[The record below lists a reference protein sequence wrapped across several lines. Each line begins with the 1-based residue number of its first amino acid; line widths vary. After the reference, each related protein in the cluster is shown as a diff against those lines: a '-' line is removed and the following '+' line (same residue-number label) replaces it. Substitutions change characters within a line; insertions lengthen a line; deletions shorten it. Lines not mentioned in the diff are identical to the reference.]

1 MPPLINTAIPNPAP
15 IAVPGVEQA
24 PNAVSPQGTMQAAP
38 MASTPAPAG
47 SQTPAGQPT
56 GQPGQQ
62 DPSQFIQAARAQ
74 GVPDDQIFN
83 YLHQQGMIPTNS
95 VVQQGDQP
103 QGAQL
108 KDTGSFLGNAANS
121 TGQFFG
127 GLGSAIGNLFNTD
140 PNKNTAVNLGKVLGG
155 LVETPVV
162 LAHNLATGTKPGD
175 EGAWQINNKPYEALI
190 NSLGERY
197 GSWDAVKK
205 TAYQD
210 PIGFLADAASL
221 ASGAGEAV
229 SAAGK
234 VSDVA
239 RAVEI
244 GGNITKAAEA
254 VNPLNIA
261 TKGLGVV
268 ADMTKAGL
276 GKIGPMIEQSNLRL
290 TPVQRVANDAKLAD
304 VTEYITKNIK
314 VGTPEMRFE
323 QAATNVDKIEEQIQN
338 YLQTDA
344 KGVTISKQEILDSA
358 DQLMN
363 EYKNDRDAL
372 AIKGQIEGFKSTI
385 ESLYPD
391 TGVVDQA
398 GKSATQVALSDIN
411 QLKRSTFA
419 NAFNQAGT
427 KVRDAVEY
435 DLGNMLKDKIE
446 VATKDIPVM
455 GKYPISEINRA
466 YGVALTAKKLLK
478 VAMGRPQ
485 VGFIT
490 RLLSDAIGL
499 GTAGPMGGI
508 AAHVI
513 EGNAPV
519 TAAKA
524 FVGKA
529 ATAASK
535 VVPKIKVP
543 AGAAMAATAGSR
555 ANTMA
560 NTKIK
565 KPKSSP

>member
-1 MPPLINTAIPNPAP
+1 MLNTAIPNPAP

-38 MASTPAPAG
+38 MASTPAP
-47 SQTPAGQPT
+47 T
-56 GQPGQQ
+56 GQPGPTQQ
-62 DPSQFIQAARAQ
+62 PQPTAGGGQPSQGNPAQFIQQARQQ

-83 YLHQQGMIPTNS
+83 YLHQNGMIPTNS
-95 VVQQGDQP
+95 VVQQGDSQP

-127 GLGSAIGNLFNTD
+127 GLASALGNVFNTD
-140 PNKNTAVNLGKVLGG
+140 PNKNTVVNLGKVAGG
-155 LVETPVV
+155 LLETPI
-162 LAHNLATGTKPGD
+162 ALATGQT
-175 EGAWQINNKPYEALI
+175 INNKPYEAFI
-190 NSLGERY
+190 NSLAERY

-210 PIGFLADAASL
+210 PVGFLADAASL

-261 TKGLGVV
+261 TKGLGV
-268 ADMTKAGL
+268 AANMTKVGL
-276 GKIGPMIEQSNLRL
+276 GKIGPMIEDSNLRL
-290 TPVQRVANDAKLAD
+290 TPVQRVANDAKLGD
-304 VTEYITKNIK
+304 VTEYISKNIP
-314 VGTPEMRFE
+314 VGSPEARFE
-323 QAATNVDKIEEQIQN
+323 AAGANVEKIENTIQH
-338 YLQTDA
+338 YLETDA
-344 KGVTISKQEILDSA
+344 KGVTIGKQEILDSA
-358 DQLMN
+358 EKLMN

-372 AIKGQIEGFKSTI
+372 AIKNQIEGFKSTI

-391 TGVVDQA
+391 SGVVNQA
-398 GKSATQVALSDIN
+398 GKSATQVALADIN

-427 KVRDAVEY
+427 KVRDAVEF

-446 VATKDIPVM
+446 AATKDIPVM

-478 VAMGRPQ
+478 TAMGRPQ
-485 VGFIT
+485 VGFLT
-490 RLLSDAIGL
+490 RLLSDGIGF
-499 GTAGPMGGI
+499 GTGGPWG
-508 AAHVI
+508 AAATHFI

-519 TAAKA
+519 TAVKA
-524 FVGKA
+524 MAGKA
-529 ATAASK
+529 ATKAANVIPK
-535 VVPKIKVP
+535 VKVP

-555 ANTMA
+555 VNTMA
-560 NTKIK
+560 NTKVK
-565 KPKSSP
+565 MPKP